1 MNSVLSTN
9 LIPLRWKAY
18 MYLLYNKSCQ
28 SIHNT
33 FIEDAGSQTPPER
46 LSKDKGLFEKF
57 QLFWTKNPTHI
68 SGTRIFLGSA
78 KNAADY
84 DSLKRNDIKM
94 IINVTSD
101 VPNFFE
107 DEFIYHRVHL
117 LDITEDSF
125 YNHLDEINKTLEIV
139 KNYNEG
145 NILVHCMMGA
155 SRSVGFVCLYLMDTL
170 NLNMENAYA
179 FVKDKREA
187 ASINKKFYKE
197 LEGWKIHI

>member
-18 MYLLYNKSCQ
+18 MYLFYNKSCQ

-33 FIEDAGSQTPPER
+33 FIEDACSQTPPER
-46 LSKDKGLFEKF
+46 LSKDKGLLEKF
-57 QLFWTKNPTHI
+57 QLFWTKNPTQI
-68 SGTRIFLGSA
+68 PGTRLFLGSA

-107 DEFIYHRVHL
+107 DDFIYHRIHL
-117 LDITEDSF
+117 LDISEDSL
-125 YNHLDEINKTLEIV
+125 YNHVEEINKTLEIV
-139 KNYNEG
+139 KEYVEG
-145 NILVHCMMGA
+145 NVLIHCMMGA

-170 NLNMENAYA
+170 DLNMENAYA

-197 LEGWKIHI
+197 LETWNVHI

>member
-1 MNSVLSTN
+1 
-9 LIPLRWKAY
+9 
-18 MYLLYNKSCQ
+18 
-28 SIHNT
+28 
-33 FIEDAGSQTPPER
+33 
-46 LSKDKGLFEKF
+46 
-57 QLFWTKNPTHI
+57 
-68 SGTRIFLGSA
+68 
-78 KNAADY
+78 
-84 DSLKRNDIKM
+84 M

-125 YNHLDEINKTLEIV
+125 YNHIDEINKTLEIV

-155 SRSVGFVCLYLMDTL
+155 SRSVGFVCMYLMDTL
-170 NLNMENAYA
+170 NLNMENAYE

-197 LEGWKIHI
+197 LEGWKMHI